1 MFDQHPTSKQYKI
14 KELWHDKG
22 KGHRITLKSFCI
34 SWGQIDCSGNT
45 VRFNEYDHAYSL
57 VDCLK
62 TIYGNFLI

>member
-34 SWGQIDCSGNT
+34 SWGQINCTGST
-45 VRFNEYDHAYSL
+45 VRFNEYDH
-57 VDCLK
+57 VH
-62 TIYGNFLI
+62 